1 MALSSVVFPA
11 PLGPMIARISPGW
24 ISRLTRFTAMR
35 APKRTLTPSTFSKG
49 PPPFPL
55 MGSPRK
61 AAIVGFR
68 SPRPLGP
75 QPQGGLQLALRPRDV
90 LRLALPRS
98 PVALLD
104 GGAAAEVVE
113 AG

>member
-1 MALSSVVFPA
+1 MRSGAHGPTRVIRRPSRPDRSALSTGRAMTVSPSQFGSLTTRCWTSVT
-11 PLGPMIARISPGW
+11 PLI
-24 ISRLTRFTAMR
+24 
-35 APKRTLTPSTFSKG
+35 
-49 PPPFPL
+49 
-55 MGSPRK
+55 GSPRT
-61 AAIVGFR
+61 AGPFGFR

-75 QPQGGLQLALRPRDV
+75 QPQGGLRLALRPRDV